1 MEVQTEFTARLIESR
16 QTIRPKRLIEPGAS
30 EEQIKRLLLAAA
42 AAPDHDQLTP
52 WRFLIIPNDKRA
64 ALGDLFANA
73 LLERD
78 ESATFDQQSAAR
90 NKAFR
95 SPFLMLLSVDEGQ
108 PPFEIDVHERVLSAG
123 CAVQNILLLATAMG
137 YGSSLTS
144 GKALKS
150 ACLREGLG
158 LRDTEHAICFLSIGT
173 PESQR
178 PPKSRPSVDQFVTT
192 WDHHITGAAPNALS
206 FKCTN

>member
-1 MEVQTEFTARLIESR
+1 MNSQDPAAFAAQLIAQR
-16 QTIRPKRLIEPGAS
+16 HTVLPKRLIEPGPD
-30 EEQIKRLLLAAA
+30 ETQIKQLFLAAA
-42 AAPDHDQLTP
+42 TAPDHDQLMP
-52 WRFLIIPNDKRA
+52 WRFLIIPQNKRA
-64 ALGDLFANA
+64 ALGDLFAKA

-78 ESATFDQQSAAR
+78 DSATPEQVLAAR
-90 NKAFR
+90 DKAFR

-108 PPFEIDVHERVLSAG
+108 PPFEIDVQERVLSAG

-150 ACLREGLG
+150 TCLREGLG

-173 PESQR
+173 IGSQR
-178 PPKSRPSVDQFVTT
+178 PLRLRPSVS
-192 WDHHITGAAPNALS
+192 S
-206 FKCTN
+206 FFKIW

>member
-1 MEVQTEFTARLIESR
+1 MNSQDPAAFAAQLIAQR
-16 QTIRPKRLIEPGAS
+16 HTVLPKRLIEPGPDD
-30 EEQIKRLLLAAA
+30 EQINRLCLAAA
-42 AAPDHDQLTP
+42 AAPDHGQITP
-52 WRFLIIPNDKRA
+52 WRFLIIPQNKRE
-64 ALGDLFANA
+64 ALGALFSSA
-73 LLERD
+73 LLARD
-78 ESATFDQQSAAR
+78 GSATAEQVSAAR
-90 NKAFR
+90 DKAFR

-150 ACLREGLG
+150 TCLREGLG

-173 PESQR
+173 IGSQR
-178 PPKSRPSVDQFVTT
+178 PLRLRPSVS
-192 WDHHITGAAPNALS
+192 S
-206 FKCTN
+206 FLKIW

>member
-1 MEVQTEFTARLIESR
+1 MNSQDPAAFAAQLIAQR
-16 QTIRPKRLIEPGAS
+16 HTVLPKRLIEPGPD
-30 EEQIKRLLLAAA
+30 ETQIKQLFLAAA

-52 WRFLIIPNDKRA
+52 WRFLIIPQNKRA
-64 ALGDLFANA
+64 ALGDLFAKA

-78 ESATFDQQSAAR
+78 DSATPEQVLAAR
-90 NKAFR
+90 DKAVR

-150 ACLREGLG
+150 TCLREGLG

-173 PESQR
+173 IGSQR
-178 PPKSRPSVDQFVTT
+178 PLRLRPSVNNFLKI
-192 WDHHITGAAPNALS
+192 W
-206 FKCTN
+206 

>member
-1 MEVQTEFTARLIESR
+1 MMEIQTQFTEQLIASR
-16 QTIRPKRLIEPGAS
+16 QTVLPKRLTEPGPS
-30 EEQIKRLLLAAA
+30 EEQLNRLFLAAA
-42 AAPDHDQLTP
+42 AAPDHGQLTP
-52 WRFLIIPNDKRA
+52 WRFLSIPHHKRE
-64 ALGDLFANA
+64 ALGRLFAEA

-78 ESATFDQQSAAR
+78 VTATTEQVAATHD
-90 NKAFR
+90 KALR
-95 SPFLMLLSVDEGQ
+95 SPFLMLLSVDGGGV
-108 PPFEIDVHERVLSAG
+108 PSEIDVHERVLSAG

-173 PESQR
+173 IGSQ
-178 PPKSRPSVDQFVTT
+178 PPIRLRSSVSNFFKT
-192 WDHHITGAAPNALS
+192 W
-206 FKCTN
+206 

>member
-1 MEVQTEFTARLIESR
+1 MNSQDPAAFAAQLIAQR
-16 QTIRPKRLIEPGAS
+16 HTVLPKRLIEPGPD
-30 EEQIKRLLLAAA
+30 ETQIKQLFLAAA
-42 AAPDHDQLTP
+42 TAPDHDQLTP
-52 WRFLIIPNDKRA
+52 WRFLIIPQNKRT
-64 ALGDLFANA
+64 ALGDLFAKA

-78 ESATFDQQSAAR
+78 DSATPEQVLAAR
-90 NKAFR
+90 DKAVR

-150 ACLREGLG
+150 TCLREGLG

-173 PESQR
+173 IGSQR
-178 PPKSRPSVDQFVTT
+178 PLRLRPSVS
-192 WDHHITGAAPNALS
+192 S
-206 FKCTN
+206 FLKIW